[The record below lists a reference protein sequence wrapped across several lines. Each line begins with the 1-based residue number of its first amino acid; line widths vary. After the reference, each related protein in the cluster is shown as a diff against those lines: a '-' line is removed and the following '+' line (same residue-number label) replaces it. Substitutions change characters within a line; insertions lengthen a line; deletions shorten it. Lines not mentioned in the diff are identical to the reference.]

1 MRACAYAEVV
11 EALQA
16 GTAVSPERAPTRLRV
31 VAPVLGVAGLA
42 TLTFGTFLPWL
53 RSGSVLRN
61 SYQTDGAI
69 RQLLQP
75 GEPIKTALAAWPA
88 VSFACAAVVALYAV
102 SMRRSAA
109 ALAVVTALIAAAV
122 ATAALAAGAVQSVRA
137 ESSGPT
143 VTLVG
148 SVLVLLAV
156 SVQVAIVTTAW
167 REPR

>member
-1 MRACAYAEVV
+1 M

-16 GTAVSPERAPTRLRV
+16 GTSGARGRLPIRLRV
-31 VAPVLGVAGLA
+31 AGPVLGVCGLV
-42 TLTFGTFLPWL
+42 TLTLGTFLPWL
-53 RSGSVLRN
+53 RSGTVVRN

-75 GEPIKTALAAWPA
+75 GEPIRTALAAWPA
-88 VSFACAAVVALYAV
+88 VSFAGVAVMALYAV

-109 ALAVVTALIAAAV
+109 ALAVVTALVAAAV
-122 ATAALAAGAVQSVRA
+122 ATAALAAGADQSVRA

-148 SVLVLLAV
+148 SVLIMLAV
-156 SVQVAIVTTAW
+156 SIQVAGLTTAW